1 MDDSGND
8 AIILYYDIEGNPCT
22 YTFQP
27 NYMNKGTGYVLNND
41 GDAFAANSTAVAF
54 RPYFTA
60 AATPAPGRRTETRTE
75 VLYIGFDGEE
85 LEEPMADI
93 LTRGLK
99 IYGKKDAIYI
109 ESSLDYEA
117 TVVITT
123 VSGKLIGR
131 FTVQPKSREVVP
143 VNSRGVYIAN
153 HQKVAVL

>member
-1 MDDSGND
+1 MTND
-8 AIILYYDIEGNPCT
+8 G

-27 NYMNKGTGYVLNND
+27 NYMNLGTGYMLD
-41 GDAFAANSTAVAF
+41 GTGSSFNTNSACVAF
-54 RPYFTA
+54 RPYFTVA
-60 AATPAPGRRTETRTE
+60 STPAPGRRTQTRTD
-75 VLYIGFDGEE
+75 VLYIGFDGED
-85 LEEPMADI
+85 LEQPMADI

-109 ESSLDYEA
+109 ESTLDYEA

-123 VSGKLIGR
+123 VSGKLIDR
-131 FTVQPKSREVVP
+131 ITVKPQGSEVVP